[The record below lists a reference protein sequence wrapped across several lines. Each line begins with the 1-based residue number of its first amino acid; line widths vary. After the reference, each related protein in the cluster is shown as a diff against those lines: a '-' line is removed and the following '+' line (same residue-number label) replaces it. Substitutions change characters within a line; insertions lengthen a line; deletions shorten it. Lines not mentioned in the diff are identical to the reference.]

1 MAAQAQD
8 VLTSTYYKDL
18 NREELKAFKLVML
31 VNLAQL
37 V

>member
-18 NREELKAFKLVML
+18 NREELQAFKLVML
-31 VNLAQL
+31 VNLAQM